1 MIGCVKFTRS
11 IDVVIRSYYRD
22 FRWLALALR
31 SLERF
36 VSGYR
41 RVVVVVPQASLA
53 RSDVAVL
60 GSGANVVVQSCGD
73 FADDYVGQ
81 QVTKLHADLYTD
93 ADIIFHLDSDQIFVA
108 ACDLRER
115 LFEGSRLKMSF
126 DRSRRRPANDGWRR
140 CPESFF
146 GRAIPWDLA
155 TPLPLAV
162 PRHIYAALRACCSE
176 NHGKTITDYALTTAA
191 DRFCEMTLL
200 RGYAMLE
207 EADEYRWVDAEH
219 GGLIPECRTF
229 WSRSTTPSAIAG
241 SLPTCLS
248 AYV

>member
-93 ADIIFHLDSDQIFVA
+93 ADIIFHLDSDQIY
-108 ACDLRER
+108 
-115 LFEGSRLKMSF
+115 
-126 DRSRRRPANDGWRR
+126 RR
-140 CPESFF
+140 
-146 GRAIPWDLA
+146 
-155 TPLPLAV
+155 
-162 PRHIYAALRACCSE
+162 ALRINPAGFWELIEPVNSIA
-176 NHGKTITDYALTTAA
+176 GATLDTGGWLALT
-191 DRFCEMTLL
+191 L
-200 RGYAMLE
+200 RGGVRPPRAS
-207 EADEYRWVDAEH
+207 
-219 GGLIPECRTF
+219 I
-229 WSRSTTPSAIAG
+229 
-241 SLPTCLS
+241 
-248 AYV
+248 